1 MDAESELQANLDPQR
16 CNKQQVYANA
26 TIHSHRI
33 TRYYYFPAHHLRHSF
48 PYPTTNRPLQA
59 PITNTNTT
67 NKPLQGKT
75 ALITGASSGIGR
87 DLALALAN
95 LGCNVTLV
103 DIDAAGA
110 HEVVKQIQTQGNGT
124 AQAIAPIDISNACQQ
139 AAAFAHHTKTY
150 GRLDFALL
158 NAGIGETEDLI
169 SGPYN
174 NNINNHN
181 DNDDSDSTWKRT
193 LDVNFT
199 AVAQG
204 CRLAVKHMMMTNK
217 QTSHSSFSPFN
228 GVIMVTASAGG
239 IFPMPLSP
247 IYSASKAAAVQLVKS
262 LAQPLHKR
270 YNIRICALCPQF
282 VQTNLMKD
290 LSPEMTAKL
299 LRTTKGEIMSV
310 EHTTRA
316 GLSLLLDPMAIG
328 TCVLVLTHPT
338 GALAQPVHPPKLAPI
353 VLNPSIPTSSKS
365 NSSRLV
371 GSSKGQSEASSLL
384 LLKEIAHRSLL
395 SLSLSS
401 FRKWQIHQLS
411 RDFRVAARLITTPF
425 PNPLPSDCIVVK
437 RLYVGINASD
447 NNYSE
452 GKYHGSKT
460 VAEQSLPFDAGFE
473 SVGIIVA
480 KGPSSLSSKSKN
492 NSLNIGDAVATME
505 YGGFSEY
512 GFLSP
517 RSCLPIPLPTPE
529 MLALLTSGL
538 TASIAFEVSIKGG
551 LQPGSTVLVT
561 AAAGGTGQFAVQL
574 AKLAGCRVIAT
585 CSGGDKATLLTS
597 LGADVVINY
606 KTQDLK
612 QSLKQHGPI
621 HVVYESVGGSTF
633 QTCVDALAVGGTII
647 LIGMMSQYNTSNGWE
662 PSQYK
667 GLNEKLLW
675 KGAALQGFFLIHHT
689 KLWRRHLGSLVEE
702 VKGGRLKVA
711 LDNGRREGG
720 GRRGRGFVGLE
731 SVPDAI
737 EWLQTG
743 KSLGKV
749 YVQIDPRVD
758 VVKLLAS
765 SDSSSESERRS
776 RL

>member
-1 MDAESELQANLDPQR
+1 
-16 CNKQQVYANA
+16 
-26 TIHSHRI
+26 
-33 TRYYYFPAHHLRHSF
+33 
-48 PYPTTNRPLQA
+48 
-59 PITNTNTT
+59 
-67 NKPLQGKT
+67 
-75 ALITGASSGIGR
+75 LITGASSGIGR

-103 DIDAAGA
+103 DIDAPGA
-110 HEVVKQIQTQGNGT
+110 HDVVKQIQTQGNGT
-124 AQAIAPIDISNACQQ
+124 AQAIAPIDISNARQQ
-139 AAAFAHHTKTY
+139 ASAFVHHSQTY

-174 NNINNHN
+174 NNIDNHDDNN
-181 DNDDSDSTWKRT
+181 DNAWKRT

-217 QTSHSSFSPFN
+217 QISQPSHSSSSSPPPPPSN

-299 LRTTKGEIMSV
+299 LKTTKGEVMSV

-328 TCVLVLTHPT
+328 TCLLVLTHPT
-338 GALAQPVHPPKLAPI
+338 GALAQPVDPPKLAPI
-353 VLNPSIPTSSKS
+353 TLNPPIPVGVHS
-365 NSSRLV
+365 NRSV
-371 GSSKGQSEASSLL
+371 DPSKGQNEASSSL
-384 LLKEIAHRSLL
+384 LLKEIAQRSLL
-395 SLSLSS
+395 TTSSSSS
-401 FRKWQIHQLS
+401 FKKWQIRVLS
-411 RDFRVAARLITTPF
+411 RDFRVAARLVTAPF
-425 PNPLPSDCIVVK
+425 PNPLPSDCIVLK

-460 VAEQSLPFDAGFE
+460 AAQQALPFDAGFE

-480 KGPSSLSSKSKN
+480 KGPSGSHNSRKNKN
-492 NSLNIGDAVATME
+492 NNLNIGDAVATIE

-517 RSCLPIPLPTPE
+517 RSCLPIPFPTPE

-574 AKLAGCRVIAT
+574 AKIAGCRVIAT
-585 CSGGDKATLLTS
+585 CSGGEKATLLKS

-633 QTCVDALAVGGTII
+633 QACIDVLAVGGTII
-647 LIGMMSQYNTSNGWE
+647 IIGMMSQYNTSNGWE

-675 KGAALQGFFLIHHT
+675 KGAALQGFFLIQHT
-689 KLWRRHLGSLVEE
+689 KLWRRHLEKLVEE
-702 VKGGRLKVA
+702 LKGGRLKVA
-711 LDNGRREGG
+711 LDSGRERGEG
-720 GRRGRGFVGLE
+720 GFVGLE

-737 EWLQTG
+737 EWLQSG
-743 KSLGKV
+743 KSFGKV

-758 VVKLLAS
+758 VVKLLAF
-765 SDSSSESERRS
+765 SSSFFSSSSNSERRS
-776 RL
+776 RM

>member
-1 MDAESELQANLDPQR
+1 M
-16 CNKQQVYANA
+16 
-26 TIHSHRI
+26 
-33 TRYYYFPAHHLRHSF
+33 
-48 PYPTTNRPLQA
+48 
-59 PITNTNTT
+59 
-67 NKPLQGKT
+67 
-75 ALITGASSGIGR
+75 
-87 DLALALAN
+87 
-95 LGCNVTLV
+95 V
-103 DIDAAGA
+103 DIDAPGA
-110 HEVVKQIQTQGNGT
+110 HDVVKQIQTQGNGT

-139 AAAFAHHTKTY
+139 TSAFAHHSQTY

-158 NAGIGETEDLI
+158 NAGIGETEDLM

-174 NNINNHN
+174 NNIGNHDDNKDN
-181 DNDDSDSTWKRT
+181 DNENNNNNKNAWKRT

-217 QTSHSSFSPFN
+217 QTSQPSHSSSHSSSPAPSN

-299 LRTTKGEIMSV
+299 LKTTKGEVMSV

-328 TCVLVLTHPT
+328 TCLLVLTHPT
-338 GALAQPVHPPKLAPI
+338 GALAQPVDPPKLAPI
-353 VLNPSIPTSSKS
+353 TLNPSIPIGGNS
-365 NSSRLV
+365 NRFV
-371 GSSKGQSEASSLL
+371 DPCKGQNEASSSL
-384 LLKEIAHRSLL
+384 LLKEITQRSLL
-395 SLSLSS
+395 PSSSSSSSSSASSS
-401 FRKWQIHQLS
+401 FKKWQIRVLS
-411 RDFRVAARLITTPF
+411 RDFRVAARLVTAPF

-460 VAEQSLPFDAGFE
+460 AAQQALPFDAGFE

-480 KGPSSLSSKSKN
+480 KGPSCSN
-492 NSLNIGDAVATME
+492 NSNSRKSNSNTSNLNLGDAVATME

-538 TASIAFEVSIKGG
+538 TASIAFKVSIKGG

-585 CSGGDKATLLTS
+585 CSSGDKATLLKS

-612 QSLKQHGPI
+612 QSLKQHSPI
-621 HVVYESVGGSTF
+621 HVVYESVGGNTF
-633 QTCVDALAVGGTII
+633 QACIDVLAVGGTII
-647 LIGMMSQYNTSNGWE
+647 IIGMMSQYNTSNGWE

-675 KGAALQGFFLIHHT
+675 KGAALQGFFLIQHT
-689 KLWRRHLGSLVEE
+689 KLWRRHLEKLVEE

-711 LDNGRREGG
+711 LDSGREGG
-720 GRRGRGFVGLE
+720 GEFVGLE

-737 EWLQTG
+737 EWLQSG
-743 KSLGKV
+743 KSFGKV

-765 SDSSSESERRS
+765 SSSSSSSNSERRS